1 MYPILVQVSGFVL
14 RLICEPDK
22 VLLLL
27 GILLLLC
34 FLKLVQCLQERVSPL
49 FIKNIGVCHERSG
62 VIPFIVPR
70 QDVEGEEF
78 ENLNSRVEVFG
89 SVHAIA
95 SMAFRAIL
103 EGSREVEVA
112 VGRRRKIGL

>member
-1 MYPILVQVSGFVL
+1 M
-14 RLICEPDK
+14 
-22 VLLLL
+22 
-27 GILLLLC
+27 
-34 FLKLVQCLQERVSPL
+34 
-49 FIKNIGVCHERSG
+49 
-62 VIPFIVPR
+62 
-70 QDVEGEEF
+70 EGEEF